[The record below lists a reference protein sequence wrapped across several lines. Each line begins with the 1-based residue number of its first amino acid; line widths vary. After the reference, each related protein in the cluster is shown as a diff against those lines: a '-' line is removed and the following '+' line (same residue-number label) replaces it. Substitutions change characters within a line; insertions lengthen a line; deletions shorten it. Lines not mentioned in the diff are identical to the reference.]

1 MLEYADKL
9 TRTPSTMTCAD
20 LDGLRRHF
28 SEEQVYDI
36 VVITCLFNFMD
47 RAADAFGVEL
57 DLMLLQLA
65 RSAPVGV
72 ALGEVAAAKR
82 S

>member
-1 MLEYADKL
+1 VEAL
-9 TRTPSTMTCAD
+9 
-20 LDGLRRHF
+20 F
-28 SEEQVYDI
+28 SFCGYPGFPEQAYDI

-57 DLMLLQLA
+57 DPMLLQLA
-65 RSAPVGV
+65 RSAPDGES
-72 ALGEVAAAKR
+72 LGEVAAPRR